1 MSEDTTLGVV
11 EIAEVAEDKSGID
24 DCPLT
29 SSVTL
34 GVVEIAE
41 VSEDTSKVDNCPLT
55 SSVTLGVVE
64 IAEVNEDTS
73 EVDNRPLTSS
83 VTLGVVEIAEVNE
96 GTSKVDDCPLSESVT
111 LDVVVI
117 AEVAEVG
124 VASAPRSGRDDEVRV
139 SCKASRSEV
148 DTSAGGALLEVVSLV
163 KTKRLISFF
172 KKRGLSTSSRGCAGA
187 AAAKHVA
194 ESSVDS
200 NARDTA
206 NITEDLR
213 NMMEMECDGRRDLYY
228 ENR

>member
-1 MSEDTTLGVV
+1 MTLGVV
-11 EIAEVAEDKSGID
+11 EIAEVAEDTSGID

-29 SSVTL
+29 ESVTL

-41 VSEDTSKVDNCPLT
+41 VNEDTSKVADCPLT

-73 EVDNRPLTSS
+73 K
-83 VTLGVVEIAEVNE
+83 I
-96 GTSKVDDCPLSESVT
+96 DDCPLSESVT

-117 AEVAEVG
+117 ADVAEVG

-148 DTSAGGALLEVVSLV
+148 DTSSGGALLEVVSLV

-172 KKRGLSTSSRGCAGA
+172 KNRGLSTSSRGCTAGA
-187 AAAKHVA
+187 AAAKQVA

-200 NARDTA
+200 NARDAA

-213 NMMEMECDGRRDLYY
+213 NMMEMECDGRIDLDY
-228 ENR
+228 ENRLMVYVILTP